1 MPRPLRARALGA
13 IVPVLIP
20 RPLLLVVM
28 MMLLLLALQ
37 HAVVT
42 RPIKI
47 GGERRGVAREMS
59 TRALLL
65 LLLLLLLQSGENCH
79 WHPPLNSCVILPAP
93 CHSNPP
99 SSTSTIERMHM
110 TPSHL
115 VSCNQTITPL

>member
-1 MPRPLRARALGA
+1 
-13 IVPVLIP
+13 V
-20 RPLLLVVM
+20 LLVM
-28 MMLLLLALQ
+28 KMLLLLLALQ

-65 LLLLLLLQSGENCH
+65 LLLLLLLLQSGKNCH

-99 SSTSTIERMHM
+99 SSTSAIERMQM

-115 VSCNQTITPL
+115 VSCNQTVTPL